1 MLQELWSLK
10 CQKRLIICIFC
21 WWQQKNSHSL
31 DKLFKCT
38 RKILFSSSK
47 KFYALLGFELPI
59 SIISSLENTR
69 FWIFCW
75 LSSFYDTSTLNI
87 LRTETP
93 KPINH
98 TIFMKELNKIFQR
111 HSNVLPTLWLIFC
124 CHQQKIQKMSLFDI
138 LVTITPGVNMITRQL
153 IPFFLSTLWAPSVGI
168 FYFCISRSLKL
179 NSMGLSLKLSCMGLL
194 IWIMFWSIKITF
206 MF

>member
-1 MLQELWSLK
+1 M
-10 CQKRLIICIFC
+10 
-21 WWQQKNSHSL
+21 
-31 DKLFKCT
+31 DKLLKCT
-38 RKILFSSSK
+38 RKTLFSSFK
-47 KFYALLGFELPI
+47 KFYASLGFQLPI
-59 SIISSLENTR
+59 SIISSLKNTR

-75 LSSFYDTSTLNI
+75 LSSFYDIYTLNI
-87 LRTETP
+87 SRTETP

-98 TIFMKELNKIFQR
+98 IIFMKELNKIFQR

-124 CHQQKIQKMSLFDI
+124 CHQQKVQKMSLFDI

-194 IWIMFWSIKITF
+194 IWIMF
-206 MF
+206 